1 MSIESLLKPGVL
13 VPVVGGAVVV
23 LGAAIALVTVAA
35 GKRRAQALRRW
46 THGAYSLWTGGEDC
60 GTWPQERASQ
70 SLASW
75 YGATGPG
82 RFWEVLAELRDG
94 QTGNVAWDQVRALD
108 LLRIGRAATFIDD
121 DACWTEAGK
130 SRRQAGPTT
139 DQRRQRDG
147 ERERDGQVTQSDH
160 R

>member
-13 VPVVGGAVVV
+13 VPVVGGAVVL
-23 LGAAIALVTVAA
+23 LGAGIALVTVAA
-35 GKRRAQALRRW
+35 GKRRAKALRRW